1 MDEKK
6 GLYKVKD
13 LSLAKAGKLRIEWAE
28 SRMPVL
34 MALQQQYRKTRPLK
48 GFRIAGCL
56 HVTKETA
63 VLVKTFVAAG
73 AEVSWSGCNPLSTQD
88 DVAAALVK
96 FYGIRV
102 YAIKGEDNRTYYQ
115 HLDAGMRHMPAI
127 TMDDGA
133 DLVSTIHKD
142 HPDVLKAQADLRSAA
157 HARNAAFG
165 DYLPDVD
172 GSFTRKHSRTTSTA
186 PSADSMSF
194 DLDVTQP
201 LFAGG
206 AVTGEFLQAKREWE
220 AARFAYRETSADV
233 RQRLRASFAELL
245 RVIAMVEK
253 GALVPT
259 IDQVMPLKDA
269 AASFMTS
276 TALKRLREMPQ
287 YKSTPI
293 IMLTN
298 LGQEEDIAKAK
309 QLGATDYLIKAN
321 FTPGQVLEKIQN
333 VSSK

>member
-1 MDEKK
+1 MT
-6 GLYKVKD
+6 GLFTMRLFLSVMLLSACTGCVRVRLPEAKVGPGLAAETLSWEQAVD
-13 LSLAKAGKLRIEWAE
+13 LTLR
-28 SRMPVL
+28 
-34 MALQQQYRKTRPLK
+34 Y
-48 GFRIAGCL
+48 
-56 HVTKETA
+56 
-63 VLVKTFVAAG
+63 
-73 AEVSWSGCNPLSTQD
+73 
-88 DVAAALVK
+88 
-96 FYGIRV
+96 
-102 YAIKGEDNRTYYQ
+102 
-115 HLDAGMRHMPAI
+115 
-127 TMDDGA
+127 
-133 DLVSTIHKD
+133 

-269 AASFMTS
+269 AASSMTS
-276 TALKRLREMPQ
+276 TALKRLRAVGLALAMYFAVLANSVLNCRISRARERI
-287 YKSTPI
+287 TP
-293 IMLTN
+293 
-298 LGQEEDIAKAK
+298 K
-309 QLGATDYLIKAN
+309 
-321 FTPGQVLEKIQN
+321 
-333 VSSK
+333 